1 MDLNTQ
7 TKLLE
12 INQQF
17 YNQYASSFSLTR
29 HQAQPGVRLLAQH
42 IESHAAVLDVGCG
55 NGTLARALNA
65 QGFSGTYLGIDMSPG
80 LLKNAR
86 KLLNIPLPG
95 IYDFRLVDLSQ
106 ADWTD
111 HIHRRTYDWL
121 VSFAVLHH
129 LPGADFR
136 QQTINKFSQLISPQS
151 HISVSVW
158 QWQNSPRL
166 RKKIL
171 PWSSVGLDAK
181 DVDDGDVL
189 LDWRAGQSPGIR
201 YVHTF
206 SEESL
211 TQLAQSAGFKVIETF
226 YSDGKTGNLALYQIW
241 RLG

>member
-1 MDLNTQ
+1 MDKNTQ
-7 TKLLE
+7 TRLLE

-17 YNQYASSFSLTR
+17 YDQYASSFSLTR
-29 HQAQPGVRLLAQH
+29 HQAQPGVRLIAQG
-42 IESHAAVLDVGCG
+42 IDPHAAVLDVGCG
-55 NGTLARALNA
+55 NGTLAHALNA
-65 QGFSGTYLGIDMSPG
+65 QGFSGTYLGVDMSAG

-86 KLLNIPLPG
+86 KLLNVPLPA

-106 ADWTD
+106 KDWTD

-129 LPGADFR
+129 LPGQDLR
-136 QQTINKFSQLISPQS
+136 QQTIKEFSEFVSQQSLIA
-151 HISVSVW
+151 VSVW

-181 DVDDGDVL
+181 EVDDGDVL
-189 LDWRAGQSPGIR
+189 LDWRAGHTPGIR

-206 SEESL
+206 TEESL
-211 TQLAQSAGFKVIETF
+211 TQLAQSAGFKVVEAF
-226 YSDGKTGNLALYQIW
+226 YSDGKTGDLALYQVW
-241 RLG
+241 QPG